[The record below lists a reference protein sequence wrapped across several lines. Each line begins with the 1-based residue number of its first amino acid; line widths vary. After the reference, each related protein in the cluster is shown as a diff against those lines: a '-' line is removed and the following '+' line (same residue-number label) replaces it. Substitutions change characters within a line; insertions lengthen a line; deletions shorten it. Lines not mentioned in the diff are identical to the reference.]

1 MKKNVALILSA
12 LMLLTLCACDRQAPE
27 TTAPT
32 TIPVET
38 TLPVETS
45 VPETTQ
51 PVIPAS
57 YIPAEEMIKDSAIEL
72 TVEGDKILLT
82 ECGLTLEMTTD
93 SNLVYRKGYIAAV
106 MKGEPIIYEGIVYL
120 HEDFFRLYLCRD
132 YADPVSLFHGILFH
146 PEEIVAALE
155 NPHGVDYGVKLVQ
168 EILLPTS
175 MGIEIAR
182 IDPGRI
188 FQDTPLDAY
197 QGLYTELKG
206 YGYEGTYTFGEYTVI
221 LNAQTLKAAGI
232 SDDDVTTVGEYIR
245 QQRGVDERMTEEQK
259 AFLEEKHIQ
268 LYDYGYLYKWFYGSF
283 VDRSDEEL
291 KAALEECYKTDLW
304 LMLEWEYKPSKQG
317 K

>member
-1 MKKNVALILSA
+1 MKKNAAFILTA
-12 LMLLTLCACDRQAPE
+12 LMLLTLCACGQQTPE

-38 TLPVETS
+38 TLPVEPT

-72 TVEGDKILLT
+72 TVEGNKILLT

-106 MKGEPIIYEGIVYL
+106 MKGEPIIHEGVVYL
-120 HEDFFRLYLCRD
+120 HEDFFRMYLCRD
-132 YADPVSLFHGILFH
+132 YTDPVSLFHGVLFH
-146 PEEIVAALE
+146 PEEVVAALE
-155 NPHGVDYGVKLVQ
+155 NPHGVDFGVKLIQ
-168 EILLPTS
+168 EVLLPTS

-206 YGYEGTYTFGEYTVI
+206 YGYEGTFTFGEYTVI
-221 LNAQTLKAAGI
+221 VNAQTLKAAGI
-232 SDDDVTTVGEYIR
+232 SDDDVTTVGEYNR
-245 QQRGVDERMTEEQK
+245 QQREVDERMTEDQK
-259 AFLEEKHIQ
+259 AFLEEKQIQ
-268 LYDYGYLYKWFYGSF
+268 LYDYGYLFKWFNGDF
-283 VDRSDEEL
+283 MDRSDEEL

-304 LMLEWEYKPSKQG
+304 LLLDWEYKPTPTG